1 MCIDVGIS
9 VGRAQETEKG
19 PMRERK
25 VALRGLVVEVSK
37 THAILG

>member
-19 PMRERK
+19 AHEREESGFK
-25 VALRGLVVEVSK
+25 GLGCGS
-37 THAILG
+37 